1 MLDNV
6 NNIEMIKEII
16 RRCIIAGNE
25 GIENNEDQLEKMVED
40 TFKTY
45 KSHFINLLTDIKVSN
60 QDKWQDS

>member
-25 GIENNEDQLEKMVED
+25 GIENNK
-40 TFKTY
+40 
-45 KSHFINLLTDIKVSN
+45 IN
-60 QDKWQDS
+60 